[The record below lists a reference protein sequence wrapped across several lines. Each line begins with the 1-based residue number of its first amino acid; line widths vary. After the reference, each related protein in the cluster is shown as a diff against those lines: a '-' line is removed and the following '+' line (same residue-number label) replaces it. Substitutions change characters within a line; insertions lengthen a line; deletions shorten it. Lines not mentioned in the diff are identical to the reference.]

1 MSAVYRPLQAL
12 FLIAALTGCGDGA
25 VVGPDVDGSAVV
37 ASSRVVLNPTGLSP
51 LAARVELTTTE
62 PVSVEVTVPGRDGP
76 ETDVR
81 HRFEGVATTHRL
93 PVLGLYP
100 NSENEIVLAFT
111 STSGQPLGRTSLSVT
126 TAPLPPDMP
135 QVRIDVPA
143 GDIAPGMNLVNYY
156 GHNST
161 VSPQRPFMFDRAGR
175 IRWLLTFSA
184 SPALSGLFFDNGIKV
199 LANGNLFFGDKN
211 TDAIYEVDR
220 LGTVVRQWPL
230 PGYGFHHSIA
240 EKPNGNF
247 VVTVDKL
254 GAATVEDYLIEIDRA
269 SGAIVT
275 EWSLN
280 RSLQATRR
288 AWPTSLANLDVDW
301 FHANAVVYDPTD
313 DTIIVSGRTQGVVK
327 LTRDNRVVWIL
338 APHKDWGR
346 AGDGTD
352 LTGLLLQPLDAA
364 GRPITD
370 PAVLR
375 GDTPHPDFEWAWY
388 QHSPTLMPDGRLML
402 FDNGENRHYGG
413 QGLYSRAV
421 VYRIDASARTIR
433 QVWQYGKE
441 RGTETFSRIVSG
453 ADFLAPERNVLFMPG
468 SVRSNG
474 DYGKMVEVDYDTRQV
489 VFEATVLP
497 PIAPFGVTFH
507 RVLRVPMY
515 PPGRAA
521 GDPPA

>member
-1 MSAVYRPLQAL
+1 MVVVRRSFQAL
-12 FLIAALTGCGDGA
+12 TLIVLLTGCGDNG
-25 VVGPDVDGSAVV
+25 VVGPEPDGASVV
-37 ASSRVVLNPTGLSP
+37 GSSRVVLNPTGVSP
-51 LAARVELTTTE
+51 LAARVDLTTTE
-62 PVSVEVTVPGRDGP
+62 PVSVELTVPGRDGP
-76 ETDVR
+76 ETTVR
-81 HRFEGVATTHRL
+81 HRFEGVATVHRL

-100 NSENEIVLAFT
+100 NSVNEIQLSFT
-111 STSGQPLGRTSLSVT
+111 SAGGVPLGQTSLSVT
-126 TAPLPPDMP
+126 TAPLPADMP
-135 QVRIDVPA
+135 QVRIDVAA

-156 GHNST
+156 GHSST
-161 VSPQRPFMFDRAGR
+161 VTPQRPFMFDRAGR

-184 SPALSGLFFDNGIKV
+184 SPALAGLFFDNGLKV
-199 LANGNLFFGDKN
+199 LANGNLFFGDKTTN
-211 TDAIYEVDR
+211 AIYEIDR
-220 LGTVVRQWPL
+220 LGAVVRRWPL
-230 PGYGFHHSIA
+230 PGYGFHHSAI
-240 EKPNGNF
+240 EKPDGNF
-247 VVTVDKL
+247 IVTVSKL
-254 GAATVEDYLIEIDRA
+254 GAATIEDYLVEVDRV
-269 SGAIVT
+269 SGAIVN
-275 EWSLN
+275 EWNLN
-280 RSLQATRR
+280 RSLQTARR

-301 FHANAVVYDPTD
+301 FHANAVIHDATD

-364 GRPITD
+364 GRPISD

-388 QHSPTLMPDGRLML
+388 QHSPALLPGGELML

-421 VYRIDASARTIR
+421 VYRIDGSARTIR

-441 RGTETFSRIVSG
+441 RGTATFSRIVSG
-453 ADFLAPERNVLFMPG
+453 AEFYAPERNVLFSPG

-474 DYGKMVEVDYDTRQV
+474 DYGKAVEVDYDTRQV
-489 VFEATVLP
+489 VFEATVTP

-507 RVLRVPMY
+507 RVTRVPLY
-515 PPGRAA
+515 PPGRTAT
-521 GDPPA
+521 DPPA